1 MGKSCLLHRLTN
13 NEFLTDHEVTVG
25 VEFGTLL
32 VKLEQQ
38 VFKLQIWDTA
48 GQESFKSI
56 TKIFYRGAHC
66 IFLAYDITRLETF
79 NNLNTWYN
87 EVMDQSEPDVILF
100 LVGNKLDMEDK
111 REVSQDRVEK
121 FKKEKGILFHFETSA
136 MTGENIEDLFIMAS
150 KILYHNFKDK
160 IAQLV
165 SRPLVNRL
173 DAEGRSHQE
182 EAAQEAEEAGAGV
195 PEHPGRC
202 EQAGAL
208 LQVSDYC
215 LT

>member
-1 MGKSCLLHRLTN
+1 M
-13 NEFLTDHEVTVG
+13 
-25 VEFGTLL
+25 
-32 VKLEQQ
+32 
-38 VFKLQIWDTA
+38 QIWDTA

-111 REVSQDRVEK
+111 REVTLDRVEK
-121 FKKEKGILFHFETSA
+121 FKREKNIHFHFETSA

-165 SRPLVNRL
+165 SSFP
-173 DAEGRSHQE
+173 DANLTHFSCAERRSHQE
-182 EAAQEAEEAGAGV
+182 EVKQKVKEASTAHQSSGWQ
-195 PEHPGRC
+195 GRSS
-202 EQAGAL
+202 QKGKVL
-208 LQVSDYC
+208 PMKIYSSYKS
-215 LT
+215 